1 MRELGGG
8 HGGDSRLGKDGETSW
23 EKGCR
28 MGMRLRM
35 SKATPSLSIAGT
47 DNEVT
52 IFLIRSFKEETA
64 IGKVSDPKNFSILHP
79 PSGSFHD
86 FSLSSWVFLLI
97 LIFNPHFC

>member
-8 HGGDSRLGKDGETSW
+8 NGGDSRLGKDGKTSW

-47 DNEVT
+47 GNEVT
-52 IFLIRSFKEETA
+52 IFLIRSFKEETT
-64 IGKVSDPKNFSILHP
+64 IWKSERSQEF
-79 PSGSFHD
+79 
-86 FSLSSWVFLLI
+86 
-97 LIFNPHFC
+97 